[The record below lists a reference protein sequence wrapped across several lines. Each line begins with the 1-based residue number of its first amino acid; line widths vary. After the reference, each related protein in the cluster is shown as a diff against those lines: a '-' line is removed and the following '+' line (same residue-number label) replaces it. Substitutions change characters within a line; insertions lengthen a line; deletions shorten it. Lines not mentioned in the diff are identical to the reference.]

1 MICEVIMGKQIAKYK
16 EIEHDILTQIQNG
29 KLQTGDQILTE
40 NELCSRYQ
48 VSRMTARKAL
58 DLLSSKGILTR
69 TPGKGTFVNSIQ
81 ITKTS
86 NETRSYSNDMRS
98 IGKVPGSI
106 LVSYQVR
113 RGADVPEAAEALNI
127 APEELVHCIERI
139 RTADGIK
146 MALSYTYLPCSLFP
160 SFDLRMLEGSL
171 YSYISQQYELD
182 MTGGDKTISALLP
195 TPHQKQMLEIG
206 DEPLL
211 MISHPGYLKDGRRF
225 EYSETYYIGSRFSY
239 RYERPK

>member
-1 MICEVIMGKQIAKYK
+1 MGKQIAKYQ
-16 EIEHDILTQIQNG
+16 EIEQDILSQIQDG

-40 NELCSRYQ
+40 SELCSRYQ

-58 DLLSSKGILTR
+58 DLLSSKGILVR
-69 TPGKGTFVNSIQ
+69 TPGKGTFVNSVQ
-81 ITKTS
+81 ITKTA
-86 NETRSYSNDMRS
+86 NRTRSFSNDMRS

-106 LVSYQVR
+106 LVSYQVLH
-113 RGADVPEAAEALNI
+113 GSEVPEAAEALDI
-127 APEELVHCIERI
+127 GPEELVHCIERI
-139 RTADGIK
+139 RTGDGVK

-171 YSYISQQYELD
+171 YDYISGQYEIDLTD
-182 MTGGDKTISALLP
+182 GSRTISALLP

-211 MISHPGYLKDGRRF
+211 KISHPGYLTDGRRF
-225 EYSETYYIGSRFSY
+225 EYSATYYIGSRFSY
-239 RYERPK
+239 RYERPE